1 MSLRDSGGNRLAAT
15 PNRQWLLAGAP
26 DGTVNDANFRWAT
39 STVPVPT
46 DGQMLLRNLWLSF
59 DPTQYLLMRSVGD
72 PDLPVGSVMRG
83 LAVSQVVDSRL
94 AGFRAGDIVHGFSGW
109 EDYSLSDGK
118 GFLDT
123 AQVPPSVPPNL
134 ALGTLGVTGMA
145 AYFGVVEVARPRAG
159 ETFVVSGA
167 AGGVGSIAGQIAKIH
182 GLRVIGITGGKAK
195 VDWLLG
201 EGRFDAAIDHRIE
214 DVGARLTA
222 LCPDGIDIFFD
233 NVGGPVLDEALGRL
247 RTEGRVI
254 VCGGTSRYVA
264 KDLPPGPANYLN
276 LCMVRGRM
284 EGILA
289 RDYAARFPEAAK
301 AMVAW
306 IHSGQLRSKEDVAI
320 GLENAPGALA
330 RLFRGENIG
339 KQLLKIADPRTTPVG

>member
-1 MSLRDSGGNRLAAT
+1 
-15 PNRQWLLAGAP
+15 LLARAP
-26 DGTVNDANFRWAT
+26 DGTVTDANFRWAE
-39 STVPVPT
+39 STVPAPS
-46 DGQMLLRNLWLSF
+46 DGQMLVRNLWLSF

-83 LAVSQVVDSRL
+83 FAVSQVLESHL
-94 AGFRAGDIVHGFSGW
+94 AGFRAGDIVHGLSGW

-123 AQVPPSVPPNL
+123 AKVLPNVPPNL

-145 AYFGVVEVARPRAG
+145 AYFGVVEVARPKAG
-159 ETFVVSGA
+159 ETFVVTGA

-195 VDWLLG
+195 CDWLVG
-201 EGRFDAAIDHRIE
+201 EGRFDAAIDHRTE

-222 LCPDGIDIFFD
+222 LCPAGIDIFFD
-233 NVGGPVLDEALGRL
+233 NVGGPVLDEAIGRL
-247 RTEGRVI
+247 KTEGRVI
-254 VCGGTSRYVA
+254 VCGATSRYIA
-264 KDLPPGPANYLN
+264 SDPLPGPANYLN

-289 RDYAARFPEAAK
+289 RDYAPRFPEAST
-301 AMVAW
+301 AMLAW
-306 IHSGQLRSKEDVAI
+306 IRSGQLRSKEDVVV
-320 GLENAPGALA
+320 GLEHAPGALA
-330 RLFRGENIG
+330 RLFRGENLG
-339 KQLLKIADPRTTPVG
+339 KQLLKIADPSANPAS